1 MRDKNQRQ
9 NAYIA
14 LGGNLRSDFGPPEDT
29 LRAALDA
36 LSDVGVSVVSVSAL
50 YRTDCFPRGAGP
62 DFVNAC
68 AQIES
73 SLGAES
79 ILQILHDI
87 ESAFGR
93 TREVRWAGRALD
105 LDLLAMGV
113 QVCPSP
119 EIARGWMG
127 LPIDQQMKMA
137 PDQLILPHP
146 RLHER
151 GFVLI
156 PFRDVAPDWI
166 HPLLGKT
173 VTQMCDELP
182 ESERSGVKPL

>member
-14 LGGNLRSDFGPPEDT
+14 LGGNLASDFGAPEDT
-29 LRAALDA
+29 LRAALNA
-36 LSDVGVSVVSVSAL
+36 LSGAGVSVVSVSAL
-50 YRTDCFPRGAGP
+50 YRTDCFPKGAGP

-68 AQIES
+68 AHIES
-73 SLGAES
+73 PFGAEPL
-79 ILQILHDI
+79 LQILHEI
-87 ESAFGR
+87 EAAFGR
-93 TREVRWAGRALD
+93 TREVRWAGRPLD
-105 LDLLAMGV
+105 IDLIAMGAE
-113 QVCPSP
+113 VCPTP
-119 EIARGWMG
+119 EIVRGWMG
-127 LPIDQQMKMA
+127 LPIDQQMKTA

-156 PFRDVAPDWI
+156 PLRDVAPDWI